1 MYVCLL
7 SELSAALII
16 GLTSFD
22 VFAALY
28 IRSGDILIM
37 SGQSRTAFHAV
48 PRLVKVGEENEPPA
62 CLNWQQGLF
71 ENETNMMSLAHSHG
85 SHVLDKNKKNFDV
98 DEQEKRSRG
107 NCVSTRDSHEKKE
120 QSDECV
126 FKDSCDSNI
135 YNELEGVVCD
145 CNKLDFCGKS
155 MRMKSLTAE
164 KWRKFEVYLSKTRIN
179 VNVRQVH
186 EKGKTM
192 NSFCE

>member
-7 SELSAALII
+7 SELSAALLI
-16 GLTSFD
+16 GLTSCD

-28 IRSGDILIM
+28 IHSGDILIM

-48 PRLVKVGEENEPPA
+48 PRIIKVGEENEPPA
-62 CLNWQQGLF
+62 CLKWQQGLF
-71 ENETNMMSLAHSHG
+71 ENETNMMSSAHSHG

-98 DEQEKRSRG
+98 HEQEKRSHG
-107 NCVSTRDSHEKKE
+107 NIVSTRDSCEKKE
-120 QSDECV
+120 KSDECV
-126 FKDSCDSNI
+126 FKDSYDSNI
-135 YNELEGVVCD
+135 YNEFEGVVCD

-155 MRMKSLTAE
+155 MRMASLTAE
-164 KWRKFEVYLSKTRIN
+164 EWRKFEVYLSKTRIN